1 MARAGKKALIARV
14 VDSLTVGGWTVQQ
27 ITEAGVHP
35 ALLRIRRGRR
45 TLQLRIYI
53 WNLTHGGGAARPKH
67 EFRIQVTSGVL
78 KFRRDEGEQTAI
90 LGWSDEFGVFAGFD
104 FLFHVRELGQSPS
117 MQINS
122 AALLRS
128 VEAGIAART
137 RKNGEIAIAV
147 RPDLL
152 GKYIDDLAAFHKD
165 TTSKKRIEAIQS
177 NVLSDRDTQIR
188 VDISDEVS
196 RIQEIAQSK
205 LSPSYGDENE
215 LAQRQTI
222 VERVEALEREIKR
235 FKPADAKMGHNL
247 PPEAMETEA
256 PSAVLDDL
264 TASASAL
271 KKELSKP
278 SPDVPEISKH
288 ADILR
293 RAAGAFRSLQTEVS
307 KFGEKLKEKAKD
319 KAAEMIIAGGVIALG
334 SIVQNDDVQAAI
346 AATLR
351 SIGLWIRMI
360 F

>member
-27 ITEAGVHP
+27 ITEADVHP

-165 TTSKKRIEAIQS
+165 TTSKKRIEAIQR
-177 NVLSDRDTQIR
+177 NVLLDRDTQIR
-188 VDISDEVS
+188 VDTSDEVS

-222 VERVEALEREIKR
+222 IERVEALEREIKR

-247 PPEAMETEA
+247 PPEAMETEV

-278 SPDVPEISKH
+278 TPDVPEISKH

-319 KAAEMIIAGGVIALG
+319 KAAEMIITGVIALG

>member
-1 MARAGKKALIARV
+1 MARATKKALIARIV
-14 VDSLTVGGWTVQQ
+14 ENLTVGGWTVQQ
-27 ITEAGVHP
+27 ITEANVHP
-35 ALLRIRRGRR
+35 ALLRMRRGRR
-45 TLQLRIYI
+45 TLQLRVYI

-78 KFRRDEGEQTAI
+78 KFQRDEGEQTAI

-152 GKYIDDLAAFHKD
+152 GSYIDDLAAFHKD
-165 TTSKKRIEAIQS
+165 TTSKKRIEAIQRD
-177 NVLSDRDTQIR
+177 VLSDRNTNIR
-188 VDISDEVS
+188 VNIDDEAS
-196 RIQEIAQSK
+196 QIQAIVRSK

-222 VERVEALEREIKR
+222 VERVEALEREIR
-235 FKPADAKMGHNL
+235 RLKPADAKMGHNL
-247 PPEAMETEA
+247 PPEAIEIEA
-256 PSAVLDDL
+256 PSVVLDDL
-264 TASASAL
+264 TVSATAL

-278 SPDVPEISKH
+278 TPDAPEISKH
-288 ADILR
+288 ASILR
-293 RAAGAFRSLQTEVS
+293 RVAASFRTLQTEGS
-307 KFGEKLKEKAKD
+307 KFGERLKEKVRE
-319 KAAEMIIAGGVIALG
+319 KAAESIITSVIILGGTL
-334 SIVQNDDVQAAI
+334 QNDVPAAI

-351 SIGLWIRMI
+351 SIGLWIRML